1 MTAFPSS
8 RSREKIDGADD
19 GIDREGVDFQ
29 PEWFQDRLTLCH
41 ERRNEKQSV
50 RDHEMLENQLPEK
63 QRIHEGGAKSILG
76 HTLKEKTAPKTQ
88 NVRREIRQ
96 SETRKA
102 REEKERIRIQGGL
115 SGGGIFA
122 RIRFGELRADPSYAA
137 ADADEDDG
145 IASER
150 LLIRRFQTKSVVSR
164 SRKQARAR
172 PGKKAVRFGIT
183 RQVTEVSEEGG
194 IAEGFRGRSKLA
206 RFHRHRADPETER
219 PVQPIRPAPGSGLLP
234 HRNSSGASLCGSL
247 RD

>member
-1 MTAFPSS
+1 MRSAFLGERNTGFLPPKVEGGVISSRGGFANLTAFPSS

-41 ERRNEKQSV
+41 ERRNEKQS
-50 RDHEMLENQLPEK
+50 
-63 QRIHEGGAKSILG
+63 
-76 HTLKEKTAPKTQ
+76 
-88 NVRREIRQ
+88 
-96 SETRKA
+96 
-102 REEKERIRIQGGL
+102 
-115 SGGGIFA
+115 
-122 RIRFGELRADPSYAA
+122 
-137 ADADEDDG
+137 
-145 IASER
+145 
-150 LLIRRFQTKSVVSR
+150 VSR

-219 PVQPIRPAPGSGLLP
+219 PVKPIRPAPGSGLLP
-234 HRNSSGASLCGSL
+234 HQNSSGASLCGSL